1 MQGEPTPIPPYAE
14 DCLDVLAGTISPP
27 EPGIDE
33 TTAKDALL
41 NKGFTRADARE
52 ALEVLEMRGY
62 IYRVNSEIRITD

>member
-1 MQGEPTPIPPYAE
+1 MHGESTPIPPFAE
-14 DCLDVLAGTISPP
+14 DCLDLLSGTVSPP

-33 TTAKDALL
+33 ANAESLL
-41 NKGFTRADARE
+41 MKEGFTRADARE